1 MCKNDCRALP
11 PCTGSNSNGI
21 QKRTSFGTEQ
31 PGGPNG
37 GGGASTDPS
46 APPEIPAGDFMTIPT
61 PLKDVAVFGTGQCF
75 ECLLG
80 ADDHYRCPVHG
91 RRSRL
96 VDRSSTLKG
105 FLDANPNLAPQY
117 LDEAVDLALYAGPDM
132 CFDHKEAGKRAGFKA
147 GPGRMLRDR
156 TSKVSARSEE
166 RVGESERDAAKNAAR
181 HTHEKRSERFV
192 CD

>member
-1 MCKNDCRALP
+1 MCMNDCRALP

-31 PGGPNG
+31 LDGSSG

-46 APPEIPAGDFMTIPT
+46 ATREIQAGDFMSIPT
-61 PLKDVAVFGTGQCF
+61 PLKDLAVFGTGQCF

-80 ADDHYRCPVHG
+80 ADDHFRCPMHG

-96 VDRSSTLKG
+96 VDRSGALKG
-105 FLDANPNLAPQY
+105 SAFLHLFAAVYPNLAPRY
-117 LDEAVDLALYAGPDM
+117 LDEAIDLALYAGPDM
-132 CFDHKEAGKRAGFKA
+132 CFNHKEAGKRAGFKA

-156 TSKVSARSEE
+156 SSKVS
-166 RVGESERDAAKNAAR
+166 V
-181 HTHEKRSERFV
+181 
-192 CD
+192 